1 VNAYFDT
8 SALVKL
14 YATGLAHYQDHGI
27 PVGDQAGRNGNAQAP
42 LDEDGSEQAMTLFA
56 AAEVAITSAL
66 AFVEVRAALA
76 AAVRAGRLEA
86 DAFETAKADLQTLSE
101 TFAVIDPGGVLRAA
115 ADTAERHALR
125 AYDAV
130 HLATALAVAADDL
143 VFVCWDADLSAAASR
158 AGLTVAGGEPP
169 AASVVR

>member
-14 YATGLAHYQDHGI
+14 YLT
-27 PVGDQAGRNGNAQAP
+27 
-42 LDEDGSEQAMTLFA
+42 EDGSEQAMALFA
-56 AAEVAITSAL
+56 AAEVAIVNAL

-86 DAFETAKADLQTLSE
+86 AALAAAKADLHILAE
-101 TFAVIDPGGVLRAA
+101 TFVVVDPGGVLDAA
-115 ADTAERHALR
+115 ADAAERHALR

-143 VFVCWDADLSAAASR
+143 VFVCWDADLAAAASR
-158 AGLTVAGGEPP
+158 AGLATAGG
-169 AASVVR
+169 AAGGAVR

>member
-14 YATGLAHYQDHGI
+14 FLA
-27 PVGDQAGRNGNAQAP
+27 
-42 LDEDGSEQAMTLFA
+42 EDGSEQAMTLFA
-56 AAEVAITSAL
+56 ATEVAITNAL

-86 DAFETAKADLQTLSE
+86 AALETAKADLQALRE
-101 TFAVIDPGGVLRAA
+101 RFAVVDPGGVLEAA
-115 ADTAERHALR
+115 ADTAERYALR

-130 HLATALAVAADDL
+130 HLATALAVAGDDL
-143 VFVCWDADLSAAASR
+143 VLVCWDADLSAAASR
-158 AGLTVAGGEPP
+158 AGLAVAGGDGDR
-169 AASVVR
+169 AVR

>member
-1 VNAYFDT
+1 VNASFDT

-14 YATGLAHYQDHGI
+14 YL
-27 PVGDQAGRNGNAQAP
+27 R
-42 LDEDGSEQAMTLFA
+42 EDGSEQAMTLFA
-56 AAEVAITSAL
+56 AAEVAIANAL

-86 DAFETAKADLQTLSE
+86 AASKTAKADLQTLRE
-101 TFAVIDPGGVLRAA
+101 TFAVIDPGGVLDAA
-115 ADTAERHALR
+115 ADAAERYGLR

-158 AGLTVAGGEPP
+158 AGLAVAGGDGGR
-169 AASVVR
+169 AVR

>member
-14 YATGLAHYQDHGI
+14 YLA
-27 PVGDQAGRNGNAQAP
+27 
-42 LDEDGSEQAMTLFA
+42 EDGSEQSMALFA
-56 AAEVAITSAL
+56 AAEVAIANAL

-76 AAVRAGRLEA
+76 AVVRAGRLEA
-86 DAFETAKADLQTLSE
+86 AAHETAKADLQTLRE
-101 TFAVIDPGGVLRAA
+101 TFAVIDPGGVLDAA
-115 ADTAERHALR
+115 ADAAERYGLR

-143 VFVCWDADLSAAASR
+143 VFVCWDGELSAAASR
-158 AGLTVAGGEPP
+158 AGLAVAGGDGGG
-169 AASVVR
+169 VVR

>member
-1 VNAYFDT
+1 VNACFDT
-8 SALVKL
+8 SALVRL
-14 YATGLAHYQDHGI
+14 CLA
-27 PVGDQAGRNGNAQAP
+27 
-42 LDEDGSEQAMTLFA
+42 EDGSEQAMTLFA
-56 AAEVAITSAL
+56 AAEVAIANAL

-86 DAFETAKADLQTLSE
+86 ATFETAKADLHTLRE
-101 TFAVIDPGGVLRAA
+101 TFAVIDPGGVLEAA
-115 ADTAERHALR
+115 ADTAERYALR

-158 AGLTVAGGEPP
+158 AGLAVAGGDGGR
-169 AASVVR
+169 AVR

>member
-1 VNAYFDT
+1 VNASFDT

-14 YATGLAHYQDHGI
+14 YLS
-27 PVGDQAGRNGNAQAP
+27 
-42 LDEDGSEQAMTLFA
+42 EDGSERAMTLFA
-56 AAEVAITSAL
+56 AAEVAIANAL

-86 DAFETAKADLQTLSE
+86 AASKTAKADLQTLRE
-101 TFAVIDPGGVLRAA
+101 TFAVIDPGGVLDAA
-115 ADTAERHALR
+115 ADAAERYGLR

-158 AGLTVAGGEPP
+158 AGLAVAGGDGGR
-169 AASVVR
+169 AVR

>member
-14 YATGLAHYQDHGI
+14 YLA
-27 PVGDQAGRNGNAQAP
+27 
-42 LDEDGSEQAMTLFA
+42 EDGSEQAMTLFA
-56 AAEVAITSAL
+56 AAEIAITNAL

-76 AAVRAGRLEA
+76 AAVRAGRLGA
-86 DAFETAKADLQTLSE
+86 AAFEPAKADLQTLSE
-101 TFAVIDPGGVLRAA
+101 SFAVIDPGGVLQAA
-115 ADTAERHALR
+115 ADTAERYALR
-125 AYDAV
+125 VYDAV
-130 HLATALAVAADDL
+130 HLATALAVAAGDL

-158 AGLTVAGGEPP
+158 AGLTVAGCEPP

>member
-14 YATGLAHYQDHGI
+14 YLA
-27 PVGDQAGRNGNAQAP
+27 
-42 LDEDGSEQAMTLFA
+42 EDGSEQAMALFA
-56 AAEVAITSAL
+56 AAEVAIVNAL

-86 DAFETAKADLQTLSE
+86 AAFETAKADLQTLRE
-101 TFAVIDPGGVLRAA
+101 TFAVVDPGGVLDAA
-115 ADTAERHALR
+115 ADIAERYALR

-143 VFVCWDADLSAAASR
+143 VFVCWDAGLSAAATR
-158 AGLTVAGGEPP
+158 AGLAVAGSEPP
-169 AASVVR
+169 SAGVVR

>member
-14 YATGLAHYQDHGI
+14 YLA
-27 PVGDQAGRNGNAQAP
+27 
-42 LDEDGSEQAMTLFA
+42 EDGSEQAMALFA
-56 AAEVAITSAL
+56 AAEVAIVNAL

-86 DAFETAKADLQTLSE
+86 AAFETAKADLQTLRE
-101 TFAVIDPGGVLRAA
+101 TFAVVDPGGMLDAA
-115 ADTAERHALR
+115 ADTAERYGLR

-143 VFVCWDADLSAAASR
+143 VFVCWDAELSAAASQ
-158 AGLTVAGGEPP
+158 AGLAVAGSEPP
-169 AASVVR
+169 TASVVR

>member
-14 YATGLAHYQDHGI
+14 YLA
-27 PVGDQAGRNGNAQAP
+27 
-42 LDEDGSEQAMTLFA
+42 EDGSEPAMALFA
-56 AAEVAITSAL
+56 AAEVAIANAL
-66 AFVEVRAALA
+66 AFVEVRTALA

-86 DAFETAKADLQTLSE
+86 AAHETAKADLQTLRE
-101 TFAVIDPGGVLRAA
+101 TFAVIDPGGVLDAA
-115 ADTAERHALR
+115 ADAAERYGLR

-143 VFVCWDADLSAAASR
+143 VFVCWDGELSAAASR
-158 AGLTVAGGEPP
+158 AGLAVAGGAGG
-169 AASVVR
+169 AAVR

>member
-8 SALVKL
+8 RALVKL
-14 YATGLAHYQDHGI
+14 FLA
-27 PVGDQAGRNGNAQAP
+27 
-42 LDEDGSEQAMTLFA
+42 EDGSEQAMTLFA
-56 AAEVAITSAL
+56 SAEVAITNAL

-86 DAFETAKADLQTLSE
+86 GAFKTAKADLQTLWE
-101 TFAVIDPGGVLRAA
+101 TFAVIDPGAVLAAA
-115 ADTAERHALR
+115 ADAAERYGLR

-130 HLATALAVAADDL
+130 HLATALAVAAGDL

-158 AGLTVAGGEPP
+158 AGLAVAGGDGDR
-169 AASVVR
+169 VVR